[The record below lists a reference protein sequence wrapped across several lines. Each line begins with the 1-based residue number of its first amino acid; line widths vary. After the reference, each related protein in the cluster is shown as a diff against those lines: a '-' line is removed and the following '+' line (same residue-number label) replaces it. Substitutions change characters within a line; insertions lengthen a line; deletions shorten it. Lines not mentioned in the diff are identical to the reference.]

1 MGDLQTVQSKR
12 CTTSN
17 DRENLKLAIAVGMSR
32 RKAIRLVETVLA
44 HNSTNGKN
52 IGIFLYDDF
61 IVDHAD
67 LVTQWA
73 KNERLVFGIRDIES
87 PKPMEFVR
95 NLRNGDLIR
104 KNIISSLRK
113 LVKAT
118 GFSTQWFLQY
128 AENDGIENE
137 MGNLKLFTSKNTVW
151 IPPKNISLLGS
162 DFYSL
167 NSALNLIPLLHQTA
181 ESLSLN
187 ENESTQWLVFD
198 SAFDESWLASAFLL
212 DYLSSVEAKNKNLY
226 LGSFLTC

>member
-1 MGDLQTVQSKR
+1 
-12 CTTSN
+12 
-17 DRENLKLAIAVGMSR
+17 MSR

-44 HNSTNGKN
+44 HNYTNGKN
-52 IGIFLYDDF
+52 IGIFLFDDF

-87 PKPMEFVR
+87 SKPMEYAR
-95 NLRNGDLIR
+95 NLQNGDLIR

-128 AENDGIENE
+128 AEENDAIKHE
-137 MGNLKLFTSKNTVW
+137 MRKLNLLTSENTVW
-151 IPPKNISLLGS
+151 MPPKNLSDLGKH
-162 DFYSL
+162 FFRM
-167 NSALNLIPLLHQTA
+167 NSAFNLIPLLRRTA
-181 ESLSLN
+181 ESLSHN
-187 ENESTQWLVFD
+187 EENSTQWLVLN
-198 SAFDESWLASAFLL
+198 SAFDETWLASVFLL
-212 DYLSSVEAKNKNLY
+212 DYLSSVDAKNRDLY